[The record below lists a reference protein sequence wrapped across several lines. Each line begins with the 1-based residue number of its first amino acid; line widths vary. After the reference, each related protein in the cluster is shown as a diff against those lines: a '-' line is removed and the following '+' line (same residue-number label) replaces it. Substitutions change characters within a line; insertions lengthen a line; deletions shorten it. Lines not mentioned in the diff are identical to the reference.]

1 LTKHEENPGN
11 GKPPSISVIIPTLN
25 EEESIETCLRSVRNQ
40 TVYDFELIL
49 SDGESDDKTVEASR
63 RYVDKIIV
71 SSNRG
76 IGTQQNL
83 GAKFAEGGI
92 LVFIHADTI
101 VGERLLEEIS
111 GATNDGYIG
120 GGCVVKTVGEGYKC
134 KLFDEAIKLINVILN
149 PFNILCTGEVL
160 FFRKDVFMKNEGFRD
175 VFFEDADM
183 LLRARD
189 DGKLKL
195 LKSTV
200 VTSGRRFREGFWKKM
215 IFEWVPYAILTLL
228 GRPRK
233 MKYIPA
239 R

>member
-1 LTKHEENPGN
+1 M
-11 GKPPSISVIIPTLN
+11 SVIVPTLN
-25 EEESIETCLRSVRNQ
+25 EEESIETCLSSVRNQ
-40 TVYDFELIL
+40 TISDFELIL
-49 SDGESDDKTVEASR
+49 SDGESNDKTVEASR

-83 GAKFAEGGI
+83 GAKFAEGEI

-101 VGERLLEEIS
+101 VGESLLEEIS

-134 KLFDEAIKLINVILN
+134 KLFDEIIKLINVIFN

-160 FFRKDVFMKNEGFRD
+160 FFKKDVFMKNEGFRD

-200 VTSGRRFREGFWKKM
+200 VASGRRFREGFWKKM
-215 IFEWVPYAILTLL
+215 IFEWMPYAILTLL

>member
-1 LTKHEENPGN
+1 LTEREEDLRN
-11 GKPPSISVIIPTLN
+11 GKTPSISVIVPTLN
-25 EEESIETCLRSVRNQ
+25 EEENIETCLKSVRNQ
-40 TVYDFELIL
+40 KVSDFELIL

-83 GAKFAEGGI
+83 GARFAEGGI

-160 FFRKDVFMKNEGFRD
+160 FFRKDVFMKNGGFRD

-183 LLRARD
+183 LLRVRN

-215 IFEWVPYAILTLL
+215 IFEWMPYAILTLL

-233 MKYIPA
+233 MKYVPA

>member
-1 LTKHEENPGN
+1 LTKREENLRN
-11 GKPPSISVIIPTLN
+11 GKPPSISVIVPTLN
-25 EEESIETCLRSVRNQ
+25 EEESIETCLKSVRNQ
-40 TVYDFELIL
+40 KVSDFELIL
-49 SDGESDDKTVEASR
+49 SDGESNDKTVEASR

-83 GAKFAEGGI
+83 GAKFAEGEI
-92 LVFIHADTI
+92 LVFIHADTV
-101 VGERLLEEIS
+101 VGESLLEEIS

-134 KLFDEAIKLINVILN
+134 KLFDKAIKLINVILN
-149 PFNILCTGEVL
+149 RFNILCTGEVL

-175 VFFEDADM
+175 VFFEDVDM
-183 LLRARD
+183 LLRVRNN
-189 DGKLKL
+189 GKLKL

-215 IFEWVPYAILTLL
+215 IFEWMPYAILTML

>member
-1 LTKHEENPGN
+1 MTKREENLRN
-11 GKPPSISVIIPTLN
+11 GKPPSISVIVPTLN
-25 EEESIETCLRSVRNQ
+25 EEESIETCLKSVRNQ
-40 TVYDFELIL
+40 KVSDFELIL
-49 SDGESDDKTVEASR
+49 SDGESNDKTVEASR

-83 GAKFAEGGI
+83 GAKFAEGEI
-92 LVFIHADTI
+92 LVFIHADTV
-101 VGERLLEEIS
+101 VGESLLEEIS

-134 KLFDEAIKLINVILN
+134 KLFDETIKLINMILN
-149 PFNILCTGEVL
+149 SFNIICTGEVL
-160 FFRKDVFMKNEGFRD
+160 FFRKDVVMKNEGFRD

-183 LLRARD
+183 LLRARN

-215 IFEWVPYAILTLL
+215 IFEWMLYAILTLL

-233 MKYIPA
+233 MKYILA

>member
-1 LTKHEENPGN
+1 LTKREDLRN
-11 GKPPSISVIIPTLN
+11 GKPPSISVIVPTLN
-25 EEESIETCLRSVRNQ
+25 EEESIETCLSSVRNQ
-40 TVYDFELIL
+40 TVSDFELIL
-49 SDGESDDKTVEASR
+49 SDGESNDKTVETSR
-63 RYVDKIIV
+63 RYVDKIVV

-83 GAKFAEGGI
+83 GAKFAEGEV

-101 VGERLLEEIS
+101 VGESLLEEVS

-160 FFRKDVFMKNEGFRD
+160 FFRKDVFMKNNGFKD

-183 LLRARD
+183 LLRARN

-215 IFEWVPYAILTLL
+215 IFEWMPYAILTLL

-233 MKYIPA
+233 MKYVPA

>member
-1 LTKHEENPGN
+1 LTKREENLRN
-11 GKPPSISVIIPTLN
+11 GKPPSISVIVPTLN

-40 TVYDFELIL
+40 KVSDFELIL
-49 SDGESDDKTVEASR
+49 SDGESNDKTVEASR

-83 GAKFAEGGI
+83 GAKFAEGEI
-92 LVFIHADTI
+92 LVFIHADTV
-101 VGERLLEEIS
+101 VGESLLEEIS

-134 KLFDEAIKLINVILN
+134 KLFDETIKLINMILN
-149 PFNILCTGEVL
+149 SFNIICTGEVL
-160 FFRKDVFMKNEGFRD
+160 FFRKDVFIKNNGFRD
-175 VFFEDADM
+175 VFFEDVDM
-183 LLRARD
+183 LLRVRN

-215 IFEWVPYAILTLL
+215 IFEWMLYAILTLL

-233 MKYIPA
+233 MKYILA

>member
-1 LTKHEENPGN
+1 LTKREENLRN

-25 EEESIETCLRSVRNQ
+25 EEESIETCLRSVRSQ
-40 TVYDFELIL
+40 TVSDFELIL
-49 SDGESDDKTVEASR
+49 SDGESDDKTVDASR

-83 GAKFAEGGI
+83 GAKFAEGEV

-101 VGERLLEEIS
+101 VGESLLEEIS

-120 GGCVVKTVGEGYKC
+120 GGCVVRTVGEGYKC

-228 GRPRK
+228 GRPRR

>member
-1 LTKHEENPGN
+1 LTKREENLGN
-11 GKPPSISVIIPTLN
+11 GKPPSMSVIVPTLN
-25 EEESIETCLRSVRNQ
+25 EEESIETCLSSVRNQ
-40 TVYDFELIL
+40 TISDFELIL
-49 SDGESDDKTVEASR
+49 SDGESNDKTVEASR

-83 GAKFAEGGI
+83 GAKFAEGEI

-101 VGERLLEEIS
+101 VGESLLEEIS

-134 KLFDEAIKLINVILN
+134 KLFDEIIKLINVIFN

-160 FFRKDVFMKNEGFRD
+160 FFKKDVFMKNEGFRD

-200 VTSGRRFREGFWKKM
+200 VASGRRFREGFWKKM
-215 IFEWVPYAILTLL
+215 IFEWMPYAILTLL

>member
-1 LTKHEENPGN
+1 LTKREENLRN
-11 GKPPSISVIIPTLN
+11 WKPPSISVIVPTLN
-25 EEESIETCLRSVRNQ
+25 EEESIETCLKSVRSQ
-40 TVYDFELIL
+40 TVSDFELIL
-49 SDGESDDKTVEASR
+49 SDGESNDKTVEASR

-83 GAKFAEGGI
+83 GAKFAEGEI
-92 LVFIHADTI
+92 LVFIHADTV
-101 VGERLLEEIS
+101 VGEGLFEEIS
-111 GATNDGYIG
+111 GATSDGYVG

-149 PFNILCTGEVL
+149 HFNIISTGEVL
-160 FFRKDVFMKNEGFRD
+160 FFRKDVFMKNGGFRD
-175 VFFEDADM
+175 VFFEDADV
-183 LLRARD
+183 LLRARN

-215 IFEWVPYAILTLL
+215 IFEWMPYAILTLI

>member
-1 LTKHEENPGN
+1 MTKREDLRN
-11 GKPPSISVIIPTLN
+11 GKPPSISVIVPTLN
-25 EEESIETCLRSVRNQ
+25 EEESIETCLSSVRNQ
-40 TVYDFELIL
+40 TVSDFELIL
-49 SDGESDDKTVEASR
+49 SDGESNDKTVETSR
-63 RYVDKIIV
+63 RYVDKIVV

-83 GAKFAEGGI
+83 GAKFAEGEV

-101 VGERLLEEIS
+101 VGESLLEEVS

-160 FFRKDVFMKNEGFRD
+160 FFRKDVFMKNNGFKD

-183 LLRARD
+183 LLRARN

>member
-1 LTKHEENPGN
+1 LTKREENLRN
-11 GKPPSISVIIPTLN
+11 GKPPSISVIVPTLN

-40 TVYDFELIL
+40 KVSDFELIL

-76 IGTQQNL
+76 IGAQQNL
-83 GAKFAEGGI
+83 GAKFAEGEI

-101 VGERLLEEIS
+101 VGESLLEEIS

-120 GGCVVKTVGEGYKC
+120 GGCVVKTIGEGYKC
-134 KLFDEAIKLINVILN
+134 KLFNEAIKLINVILN
-149 PFNILCTGEVL
+149 HFNIICTGEVL
-160 FFRKDVFMKNEGFRD
+160 FFRKDVFMKNKGFRD

-183 LLRARD
+183 LLRVRN

-200 VTSGRRFREGFWKKM
+200 VTSGRRFRKGFWKKM
-215 IFEWVPYAILTLL
+215 IFEWMPYAILTLL

-233 MKYIPA
+233 MKYILA